1 MLVFVFVLKIRCVCI
16 CICLRIRSVCFV
28 FLLILRCINMSIC
41 HINLSVPSSYGL
53 MEAIFN
59 PQVDG
64 QGKTDSLE
72 PGDW

>member
-1 MLVFVFVLKIRCVCI
+1 MII
-16 CICLRIRSVCFV
+16 I
-28 FLLILRCINMSIC
+28 
-41 HINLSVPSSYGL
+41 SSYQFDGAYRRL
-53 MEAIFN
+53 MVLWKPFFN

>member
-1 MLVFVFVLKIRCVCI
+1 
-16 CICLRIRSVCFV
+16 
-28 FLLILRCINMSIC
+28 MSIC